1 MSWTRRLVIGTGA
14 ALLLAALGWALWPK
28 PVAVDLATV
37 ARGDLRVTVSAEGVT
52 RVREPYAVTAP
63 IAGALERSPVGVG
76 DAVLRGATVLAVI
89 RPAEPALMDARS
101 RAQAEAAVREAEA
114 ALALSET
121 NLRRALSALSS
132 AQNELDRARALRAT
146 GTIAQRTLELA
157 QTAFTEASQTLAAA
171 RSERDLQQASLVRA
185 RAQLME
191 PDGESGG
198 SAAVRLRAPVSGIV
212 LSVEDQSARLVQAG
226 APLLTLGD
234 LSDLEIEIDLLSA
247 DAVRVAPGMPALV
260 ERWGGEGVLDAVVRR
275 VEPAA
280 YTRVSALGIEEQRV
294 RLRLD
299 FLTPPEGRP
308 GLGDRYRVFVRVV
321 VWQGEDRLLVPQ
333 AALFRQAGG
342 WAVFRAIDGRA
353 VLTPV
358 QLGPQAEGMAEVTAG
373 LDAGAVV
380 ILYPAATLA
389 DGAAVEARGD

>member
-1 MSWTRRLVIGTGA
+1 MSWTRRLVIGAGA

-157 QTAFTEASQTLAAA
+157 QTAFTEASQT
-171 RSERDLQQASLVRA
+171 RSEEHTSELPSQA
-185 RAQLME
+185 
-191 PDGESGG
+191 
-198 SAAVRLRAPVSGIV
+198 
-212 LSVEDQSARLVQAG
+212 
-226 APLLTLGD
+226 
-234 LSDLEIEIDLLSA
+234 
-247 DAVRVAPGMPALV
+247 
-260 ERWGGEGVLDAVVRR
+260 
-275 VEPAA
+275 
-280 YTRVSALGIEEQRV
+280 
-294 RLRLD
+294 
-299 FLTPPEGRP
+299 
-308 GLGDRYRVFVRVV
+308 
-321 VWQGEDRLLVPQ
+321 
-333 AALFRQAGG
+333 
-342 WAVFRAIDGRA
+342 
-353 VLTPV
+353 
-358 QLGPQAEGMAEVTAG
+358 
-373 LDAGAVV
+373 
-380 ILYPAATLA
+380 
-389 DGAAVEARGD
+389 